1 MHAPAP
7 PGAKAKA
14 APSPSAGA
22 VELLHGGLGLGF
34 SQDRIERH
42 VAEYS
47 VPVNTAEH
55 ASNSKDWKDDAARLV
70 SAAPLVWFGRLKLFE
85 RIGLLGLDGRRFC
98 YWLDI
103 DHRPIRPR
111 QQPSDIPEVYRSRPF
126 KPRRSHWFE
135 MLWRK
140 LERQRY
146 RHLDGP
152 PSIAEYVRIH
162 AAGWRL
168 NHILWEELNPDGEL
182 TDEEAEEKITPVQRQ
197 ANSEIRKAIRRVEKT
212 KAGIK
217 WSGDI
222 AQQEQLRRIFI
233 VNTARLDR
241 ALKKHIPRQRVGSMV
256 LFCGRNTRRYDGI
269 YDRLINRDDVI
280 VPRWWPMQWLRSGV
294 YVPLDAPHYAR
305 RVGAKPRLDQIDR
318 RGSKADWAR
327 FRGYMG
333 SLDARQLFEPDE
345 QEQAKRGR
353 QMLRVLISRQRGGT
367 RISVPRT
374 VFDPLCYTESESR
387 K

>member
-1 MHAPAP
+1 MHGSAPKATAKAEPAP
-7 PGAKAKA
+7 KI
-14 APSPSAGA
+14 SAD
-22 VELLHGGLGLGF
+22 ELLHG
-34 SQDRIERH
+34 D
-42 VAEYS
+42 V
-47 VPVNTAEH
+47 
-55 ASNSKDWKDDAARLV
+55 ARLV
-70 SAAPLVWFGRLKLFE
+70 GAAPLVYSE
-85 RIGLLGLDGRRFC
+85 RDKGIFLSQLWRVGHLG
-98 YWLDI
+98 
-103 DHRPIRPR
+103 PNRPR

-126 KPRRSHWFE
+126 KPRRRCYWFE
-135 MLWRK
+135 ALWRK

-152 PSIAEYVRIH
+152 PSIAEYVRVH

-182 TDEEAEEKITPVQRQ
+182 TDEEAEEKITPVQRR

-222 AQQEQLRRIFI
+222 EQQEQLRRIFV
-233 VNTARLDR
+233 VNTVRLDR
-241 ALKKHIPRQRVGSMV
+241 ALKKHI
-256 LFCGRNTRRYDGI
+256 GI
-269 YDRLINRDDVI
+269 SDPLINRDDVI
-280 VPRWWPMQWLRSGV
+280 VPRWWPMQWLRTGV
-294 YVPLDAPHYAR
+294 YVPLDAPHEAR
-305 RVGAKPRLDQIDR
+305 RVGKKPRLDQIDR

-327 FRGYMG
+327 FRADMG
-333 SLDARQLFEPDE
+333 ESKPLLAPDE
-345 QEQAKRGR
+345 QAQAERGR

-374 VFDPLCYTESESR
+374 VFDPLCYTEAESR